1 MITAKDFAPP
11 TPAAGSGGYV
21 YAPELVRAIKVAMV
35 TKRPLLLRGAPGCGK
50 TTLAA
55 DLARQLGRVF
65 LSQVVTSR
73 TEARD
78 LEWQFDAIRRLS
90 DAQVNTDEMRAQV
103 ADLARYVEPQVLW
116 WGFDPASART
126 RGGATGGPPPRIPAA
141 VADPRTDGDG
151 AVVLIDEID
160 KAEPELANDLL
171 EPFDVDGFTV
181 AETGR
186 VVPRRRDRVFL
197 VLTTNEARDLPGA
210 FLRRCVVFELERPT
224 ADTLRQIAAAH
235 LGADIAQRVDL
246 DAITRELDRLAKTA
260 RERGLREPGTAEF
273 LDTVRACS
281 ELGLSVHSDEWRAV
295 TRLTLWKHARKELD
309 AP

>member
-11 TPAAGSGGYV
+11 PPAAGSGGYV

-50 TTLAA
+50 TTLAS

-126 RGGATGGPPPRIPAA
+126 RGGATGGAAPRIPAA
-141 VADPRTDGDG
+141 VADPATDSQG

-186 VVPRRRDRVFL
+186 VVQRQRSRVFL
-197 VLTTNEARDLPGA
+197 VITTNEARDLPDA

-224 ADTLRQIAAAH
+224 AATLRQIAAAH
-235 LGADIAQRVDL
+235 LGADIGERVDL
-246 DAITRELDRLAKTA
+246 DAITGELDRLASTA
-260 RERGLREPGTAEF
+260 RERGLRAPGTAEF
-273 LDTVRACS
+273 LDTVRACA
-281 ELGLSVHSDEWRAV
+281 ELGLSAQSDEWRAV